1 MLNMCVKCVAYAF
14 SVVDVVSRRWHDLYP
29 RHDLFYYS
37 TMRSFATLI
46 LFHSHS
52 LTVSLSLSSSHS
64 TVCFSLLICCCC
76 RRCSA
81 FVTFGLHTWSVW
93 IHSYLPFARV
103 GPWICDLNS
112 KMCFRFYCLFPSF
125 CWRVRLF
132 SFSSLHSTLILSDY
146 GLLYRLQSIM
156 KSENKSQHSWNFL
169 FKFV

>member
-1 MLNMCVKCVAYAF
+1 MLNICVWSVWHMHFPLSTLFPDDGTTFILDMISSIIRPCV
-14 SVVDVVSRRWHDLYP
+14 HLLL
-29 RHDLFYYS
+29 LF
-37 TMRSFATLI
+37 
-46 LFHSHS
+46 
-52 LTVSLSLSSSHS
+52 SSHS
-64 TVCFSLLICCCC
+64 VCFSLLIWCCC

-125 CWRVRLF
+125 CWRVCLF

>member
-81 FVTFGLHTWSVW
+81 FVTFGLHT
-93 IHSYLPFARV
+93 
-103 GPWICDLNS
+103 
-112 KMCFRFYCLFPSF
+112 
-125 CWRVRLF
+125 
-132 SFSSLHSTLILSDY
+132 
-146 GLLYRLQSIM
+146 
-156 KSENKSQHSWNFL
+156 
-169 FKFV
+169 